1 MKEIIYKVKNKQ
13 IKLKLDPENRTI
25 WASQKQLG
33 QIFEVSVQTISEHIQ
48 NIFNNNELDEK
59 TTIRKFLIVQKE
71 GKMKK
76 NRKIQFYNLDLIL
89 SVGYHIDS
97 KMATKFR
104 KWSKLVL
111 KEPQPKNELNCQ
123 PKESNDNLKSVIAII
138 VSIVLAVG
146 LSLTGSFNAKTFVG
160 PLPLFAFGISLA
172 FAINWLAFIPSFI
185 FKTEKFYDLVGS
197 LSYFSVIIT
206 AFILSPAKDARS
218 ILILALVI
226 IWAGRLG
233 TYLFRRI
240 LKDGKDKRFDQ
251 IKTDFLK
258 SLMTWTLQ
266 ALWVSFTLAAALAAI
281 TSSHK
286 QPIGVFAIIG
296 LIIWPV
302 GFGFEAI
309 ADCQKSIW
317 RKNPNNKGKFINVG
331 LWSKSRHPNYF
342 GEITLWVGMAIIAL
356 PNLQSWQYL
365 TLISPI
371 FVATLI
377 IKVSGL
383 PMLESYADKKWGNN
397 KDYQEYKKN
406 TPILIPKL

>member
-1 MKEIIYKVKNKQ
+1 MQEIIYKAKNKQ
-13 IKLKLDPENRTI
+13 IKLKLDSKNQTI

-33 QIFEVSVQTISEHIQ
+33 QIFNVSIQTVSEHIQ
-48 NIFNNNELDEK
+48 NIFNNNELYEK

-71 GKMKK
+71 GKMRKS
-76 NRKIQFYNLDLIL
+76 RKIQFYNLDLIL

-97 KMATKFR
+97 KKATKLR
-104 KWSKLVL
+104 KWSKQVL
-111 KEPQPKNELNCQ
+111 KNSQPKNKPQCQ
-123 PKESNDNLKSVIAII
+123 PKESNDNLKPII
-138 VSIVLAVG
+138 TIIISILLALG
-146 LSLTGSFNAKTFVG
+146 LSLAGSFNAKTFVG
-160 PLPLFAFGISLA
+160 PLPLFVFGIGLA

-197 LSYFSVIIT
+197 LSYFSVIIS
-206 AFILSPAKDARS
+206 AFILSPIKEARS
-218 ILILALVI
+218 ILILILVM

-233 TYLFRRI
+233 IYLFRRI
-240 LKDGKDKRFDQ
+240 LKDGKDKRFDD
-251 IKTDFLK
+251 IKTNFFK

-266 ALWVSFTLAAALAAI
+266 ALWVGFTLAAALAAI

-286 QPIGVFAIIG
+286 QPFGIFAIIG
-296 LIIWPV
+296 LIIWLI

-309 ADCQKSIW
+309 ADWQKSVW
-317 RKNPNNKGKFINVG
+317 RKDPSNKGKFINVG

-342 GEITLWVGMAIIAL
+342 GEITLWIGMVIIAL

-377 IKVSGL
+377 TKVSGL
-383 PMLESYADKKWGNN
+383 PMLESYADKKWGND
-397 KDYQEYKKN
+397 KDYQQYKKN